1 MLKFCFQTE
10 EHLMKI
16 LGEVKQLRTCSIL
29 CQCDYVGSFLRRK
42 IGSVQSRICLSFC
55 HVQNYNSS
63 EDGSKRCQN
72 MTGQE
77 NQTQG
82 ETQHEETKGQQV
94 AMFNVPDA
102 ILFSISILSEL
113 AWQKMGL
120 HINPVTKQIETD
132 IKQARLAIDAIAVLI
147 EMVRD
152 WVGERDYDSLRTLLT
167 NLRLNFAE
175 QVQKHQSQ
183 K

>member
-1 MLKFCFQTE
+1 
-10 EHLMKI
+10 
-16 LGEVKQLRTCSIL
+16 
-29 CQCDYVGSFLRRK
+29 
-42 IGSVQSRICLSFC
+42 
-55 HVQNYNSS
+55 
-63 EDGSKRCQN
+63 